1 MYSSDTQIRVRYAET
16 DQMGYVYHGNYAA
29 FFEVAR
35 TEAFRQLGI
44 RYKDLEADGVGM
56 PVGEIRTRFRRPAR
70 YDDLL
75 TVRLMLKQPAEGS
88 RVLFEYEIYNEAQ
101 ELLTEG
107 HTLMVFVSTATG
119 RPVPIPTEIQN
130 KLAPYFSEDE
140 IVGPVTPAA
149 QKLPAEAP
157 AAAAFIPN
165 KPSKPTQ

>member
-1 MYSSDTQIRVRYAET
+1 MYTSDIQIRVRYAET

-29 FFEVAR
+29 YFEVAR

-44 RYKDLEADGVGM
+44 RYKDLEAEGVGM

-107 HTLMVFVSTATG
+107 HTLMVFVNTSTG
-119 RPVPIPTEIQN
+119 RPVPAPASITERM
-130 KLAPYFSEDE
+130 ASYFSDE
-140 IVGPVTPAA
+140 ELGSPVLPAPGPVPPDA
-149 QKLPAEAP
+149 PAP
-157 AAAAFIPN
+157 AAFG
-165 KPSKPTQ
+165 K

>member
-1 MYSSDTQIRVRYAET
+1 MYTSDIQIRVRYAET

-29 FFEVAR
+29 YFEVAR

-75 TVRLMLKQPAEGS
+75 TVRLLLRQPAEGS
-88 RVLFEYEIYNEAQ
+88 RVMFEYEIYNEGL

-119 RPVPIPTEIQN
+119 RPVPIPDAIQN
-130 KLAPYFSEDE
+130 KLAPYFTDDE
-140 IVGPVTPAA
+140 TAGPLTPTSS
-149 QKLPAEAP
+149 KLPPDAPAP
-157 AAAAFIPN
+157 AAFAP
-165 KPSKPTQ
+165 KKDK

>member
-1 MYSSDTQIRVRYAET
+1 MYSQDTRIRVRYAET

-29 FFEVAR
+29 YFEVAR

-75 TVRLMLKQPAEGS
+75 TVRLMLKQPADGA
-88 RVLFEYEIYNEAQ
+88 RVLFEYEIYNEGQ

-107 HTLMVFVSTATG
+107 HTLMVFVSMATG
-119 RPVPIPTEIQN
+119 RPVPMPASIQE
-130 KLAPYFSEDE
+130 KLAPYFTDDE
-140 IVGPVTPAA
+140 VAGPLTPPIE
-149 QKLPAEAP
+149 KLPENAPAP
-157 AAAAFIPN
+157 AAFLKGN
-165 KPSKPTQ
+165 ESKSE

>member
-1 MYSSDTQIRVRYAET
+1 MYTSDIQLRVRYAET

-56 PVGEIRTRFRRPAR
+56 PVGELRTRFRRPAR

-75 TVRLMLKQPAEGS
+75 TIRLLLKQPAEGS
-88 RVLFEYEIYNEAQ
+88 RVLFEYEIYNEAR

-119 RPVPIPTEIQN
+119 RPVPVPVTIAGR
-130 KLAPYFSEDE
+130 LAPYFSDDE
-140 IVGPVTPAA
+140 TAGPLGGVQSVPTDAP
-149 QKLPAEAP
+149 AP
-157 AAAAFIPN
+157 AAFG
-165 KPSKPTQ
+165 K